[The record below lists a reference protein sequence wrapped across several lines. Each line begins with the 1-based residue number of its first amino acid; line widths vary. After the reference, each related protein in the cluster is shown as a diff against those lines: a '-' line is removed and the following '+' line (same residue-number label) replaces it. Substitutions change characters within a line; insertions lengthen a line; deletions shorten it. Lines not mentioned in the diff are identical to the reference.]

1 MRYLST
7 RAAAEPLGFEDV
19 LIEGLA
25 RDGGLYVPASWPP
38 LSPTQ
43 IEGFKGQ
50 SYVQVAQ
57 AVMAP
62 FAGGVAP
69 EALNQII
76 ADAYASFRVP
86 DVAPLTSLEAVAP
99 NLHLLELWHGPTLA
113 FKDVA
118 MQVLGGLF
126 DHVLAKRGQKV
137 TIIGA
142 TSGDTGS
149 AAIEAIRG
157 RKNADIFI
165 LHPHGRTSEVQRR
178 QMTTVDAPNVFNIAV
193 EGTFDDCQNL
203 LKAMFNDTAFRDQV
217 NMSGVNSINW
227 ARLMPQIVYYLTAAI
242 QLGGPQ
248 RPVSFSVPTGNFGD
262 IYAGYAAHQMGLP
275 IERLVIASNQN
286 DILTRVMRTG
296 EHALGPVAQTL
307 APSMDIQI
315 SSNFERLL
323 FDMLGRDGA
332 AVAGLM
338 DDLAQTQRFT
348 VPDDAL
354 ASVSG
359 LFGAQR
365 ADRAQTLETMR
376 DVHAKTGMLMDPH
389 TAIGVSA
396 ALSDRADHPSDTP
409 MVVLGTA
416 HPAKFPDA
424 VEQATGVRPPLP
436 EHLADLYDRDEKY
449 DVLPNDLAAVQAHVR
464 DRVAAAG

>member
-7 RAAAEPLGFEDV
+7 RGDAEPLQFEDV

-25 RDGGLYVPASWPP
+25 RDGGLYVPESWPQ
-38 LSPTQ
+38 LSAEQ
-43 IEGFKGQ
+43 IAGFGGRP
-50 SYVQVAQ
+50 YVEVAQ

-62 FAGGVAP
+62 FAGGIDP
-69 EALNQII
+69 PALRQII
-76 ADAYASFRVP
+76 ADAYAAFRVP
-86 DVAPLTSLEAVAP
+86 EVAPLTSLEAVAP

-157 RKNADIFI
+157 RSNADIFI
-165 LHPHGRTSEVQRR
+165 LHPHGRTSAVQRR

-193 EGTFDDCQNL
+193 QGTFDDCQNL
-203 LKAMFNDTAFRDQV
+203 LKAMFNDAAFRDEV

-227 ARLMPQIVYYLTAAI
+227 ARLMPQIVYYMTAAV
-242 QLGGPQ
+242 QLGGPE
-248 RPVSFSVPTGNFGD
+248 RPVAFSVPTGNFGD
-262 IYAGYAAHQMGLP
+262 VYAGYAARQMGLP
-275 IERLVIASNQN
+275 VERLVIASNQN

-296 EHALGPVAQTL
+296 EHALGPVTQTL

-323 FDMLGRDGA
+323 FDMLGREGA

-338 DDLAQTQRFT
+338 DDLKRARSFR
-348 VPDDAL
+348 VPDAAL
-354 ASVSG
+354 ASTG
-359 LFGAQR
+359 ALFGAER
-365 ADRAQTLETMR
+365 ADEAQTLETMR
-376 DVHAKTGMLMDPH
+376 AVHAKTSMLMDPH

-396 ALSDRADHPSDTP
+396 ALADRAAHPSDTP

-424 VEQATGVRPPLP
+424 VERATGVRPPLP
-436 EHLADLYDRDEKY
+436 EHLADLYDRKESY
-449 DVLPNDLAAVQAHVR
+449 EVLPNDLAAVQAHVR
-464 DRVAAAG
+464 RRVAGR

>member
-50 SYVQVAQ
+50 PYVQVAQ

-203 LKAMFNDTAFRDQV
+203 LKAMFNDAAFRDQV

-436 EHLADLYDRDEKY
+436 EHLADLYERDEKY

>member
-50 SYVQVAQ
+50 PYVQVAQ

-86 DVAPLTSLEAVAP
+86 GVAPLTSLEAVAP

-203 LKAMFNDTAFRDQV
+203 LKAMFNDAAFRDEV

-348 VPDDAL
+348 VPADAL

-365 ADRAQTLETMR
+365 ADRAQTLDTMR

>member
-50 SYVQVAQ
+50 PYVQVAQ

-86 DVAPLTSLEAVAP
+86 GVAPLTSLEAVAP

-203 LKAMFNDTAFRDQV
+203 LKAMFNDAAFRDQV